1 VEINYFNHGA
11 FMGEQEVVKQKQ
23 VSGLPVCVLFVA
35 ILAVTATV
43 ALTGCSDPTFV
54 GRFRAVPVTNII
66 LDSLGVVDEE
76 PEQFA
81 YARDPYPK
89 DLIVEES
96 EYVVQ
101 RGDMIEISILD
112 LFMAGAEW
120 RNRLQ
125 VSETGRVTVP
135 EIGTFRV
142 AGRTE
147 FEIADDIENLLSPHI
162 LKTPTV
168 NVVVIASTEKVFSIS
183 GAIAASGRYQLIQS
197 DFRILEAIAQAGGV
211 PQAGV
216 DYVYV
221 VRKISDEDLE
231 EIESQLDA
239 EMRTEG
245 PQDMMPEEPFEMRTE
260 PLSHQ
265 PLPHQPMG
273 IDEYPP
279 VPPAPISEK
288 DGQPEL
294 TVEPKESEPEVI
306 APPEPKELEPS
317 VTEPALS
324 EPMQPEPKVV
334 EPSVSSEPEPKEPEE
349 PKETEEPK
357 PAPEKEWDKLLE
369 SIRPMTEI
377 AMPGEEAEHKKKL
390 KIIRENG
397 KFQLIPVG
405 QKTAEQERIEEPLTP
420 EQPWQTSGRQGW
432 KGPDGQHQ
440 EVIQVDLKALQ
451 SGDMTQNIVIRS
463 GDYIQVPYNDVGVFY
478 VMGQVSRPGPYSLQG
493 QRMTLKQVISVAGP
507 LSPLAN
513 MNCCDITRRIG
524 RDKEVTCRLNLQKLI
539 EGSQPDIFIKPDDI
553 INIGSHPVARWV
565 AVVRQSFRATYGF
578 GFVYDRNLA
587 DKDFGH

>member
-1 VEINYFNHGA
+1 MGVCFEDSSGVFESIDVEINHFNHGV

-23 VSGLPVCVLFVA
+23 ISRLPVCVLFVV
-35 ILAVTATV
+35 ILAVTVMV

-89 DLIVEES
+89 DLLVEES

-112 LFMAGAEW
+112 LFMSGAEW

-147 FEIADDIENLLSPHI
+147 FEIADDIRNLLSPHI

-183 GAIAASGRYQLIQS
+183 GAVAASGRYQLIQS

-211 PQAGV
+211 PQTGI

-239 EMRTEG
+239 EMRTGG
-245 PQDMMPEEPFEMRTE
+245 PQDMMPEELFEMRTE
-260 PLSHQ
+260 PLPHK
-265 PLPHQPMG
+265 PLPHQQMG

-288 DGQPEL
+288 DGQSEP
-294 TVEPKESEPEVI
+294 TIEPKEPEPEVI
-306 APPEPKELEPS
+306 APPEPKE
-317 VTEPALS
+317 S
-324 EPMQPEPKVV
+324 EPEATTSPVPSEPTPPEPKVV
-334 EPSVSSEPEPKEPEE
+334 EPTV
-349 PKETEEPK
+349 
-357 PAPEKEWDKLLE
+357 
-369 SIRPMTEI
+369 
-377 AMPGEEAEHKKKL
+377 
-390 KIIRENG
+390 
-397 KFQLIPVG
+397 
-405 QKTAEQERIEEPLTP
+405 
-420 EQPWQTSGRQGW
+420 
-432 KGPDGQHQ
+432 
-440 EVIQVDLKALQ
+440 
-451 SGDMTQNIVIRS
+451 
-463 GDYIQVPYNDVGVFY
+463 
-478 VMGQVSRPGPYSLQG
+478 
-493 QRMTLKQVISVAGP
+493 
-507 LSPLAN
+507 
-513 MNCCDITRRIG
+513 
-524 RDKEVTCRLNLQKLI
+524 
-539 EGSQPDIFIKPDDI
+539 
-553 INIGSHPVARWV
+553 
-565 AVVRQSFRATYGF
+565 
-578 GFVYDRNLA
+578 
-587 DKDFGH
+587 